1 MKAKQIWVKKLKRYG
16 QVAALGMTALLF
28 AVNEFWAPCVTLVIT
43 ASLKFSFYS
52 EP

>member
-28 AVNEFWAPCVTLVIT
+28 AVNEFWAPPCDPGYHRIPKVQFL
-43 ASLKFSFYS
+43 F
-52 EP
+52 